1 MGCYS
6 ALLFLFFSD
15 YSSQMFIS
23 QFPANKI
30 TEIDLEVCEK
40 VKFRAPFCGCLC
52 VFSRFFKCAFLE
64 IVVSLFFE
72 FQSP

>member
-1 MGCYS
+1 MGCYT
-6 ALLFLFFSD
+6 ALLVFFTD
-15 YSSQMFIS
+15 YSSRMFIS

-40 VKFRAPFCGCLC
+40 VKFRAPFCGCFFL
-52 VFSRFFKCAFLE
+52 FFKCVFLE
-64 IVVSLFFE
+64 IVHVVSLFFD